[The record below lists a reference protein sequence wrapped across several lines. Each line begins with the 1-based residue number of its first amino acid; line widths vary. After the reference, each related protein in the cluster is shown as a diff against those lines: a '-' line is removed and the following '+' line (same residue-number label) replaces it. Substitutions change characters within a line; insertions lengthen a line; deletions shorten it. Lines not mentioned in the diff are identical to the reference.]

1 MDTSGIPGLCLVS
14 ENLTRIEDN
23 ISILC
28 SPQAGGL
35 LTDPPSVKA
44 VPANLGQPGAGH
56 LPGPTRS
63 TGRQREKG
71 SENKKNYW
79 PRAKL
84 EQQQMLSWVSWELLC
99 SVPCLGTGLPPA
111 SFAHPDHVQTGLVR
125 VSWPQGAEM
134 LFEHEMRLQQK
145 ALNSSFCLESFSGF
159 QLPLASH
166 SAQQLWLH
174 IVHSGCLTKLD

>member
-1 MDTSGIPGLCLVS
+1 
-14 ENLTRIEDN
+14 
-23 ISILC
+23 
-28 SPQAGGL
+28 
-35 LTDPPSVKA
+35 
-44 VPANLGQPGAGH
+44 
-56 LPGPTRS
+56 
-63 TGRQREKG
+63 
-71 SENKKNYW
+71 
-79 PRAKL
+79 
-84 EQQQMLSWVSWELLC
+84 MLSWVSWELLC

-174 IVHSGCLTKLD
+174 VVHSGCLTKLD